1 MRNGGIGS
9 DCKKQGRRVDGPE
22 VVDVLWE
29 LSYYDF
35 A

>member
-22 VVDVLWE
+22 VVDVFRGVILR
-29 LSYYDF
+29 
-35 A
+35 